1 MFLQTERTCSSGS
14 HCCYRG
20 TSGRPLTALNG
31 RTPAKPR
38 SCWQT
43 EILHNNL
50 TKFSITCRHLQNML
64 HLHQNYKNR
73 KFTLSFHLKIHSYI
87 FLCCNLLYL
96 FCLFS
101 FCSSIQGSF
110 WFTVDSKSF
119 ATNWTLPQN
128 ILSLAQSKAGDSR
141 LNDICAHFLR
151 KSVRKLNRI
160 NRMKCILVFHCHIP
174 YLVIKQHF
182 FFCWPVV
189 HMVP

>member
-87 FLCCNLLYL
+87 FLCCNLLYFAFL
-96 FCLFS
+96 CAYLASVQAFKGVL
-101 FCSSIQGSF
+101 GSQLI
-110 WFTVDSKSF
+110 
-119 ATNWTLPQN
+119 A
-128 ILSLAQSKAGDSR
+128 SLLQQTELCHR
-141 LNDICAHFLR
+141 IFLVLH
-151 KSVRKLNRI
+151 KVKQ
-160 NRMKCILVFHCHIP
+160 
-174 YLVIKQHF
+174 VIHD
-182 FFCWPVV
+182 
-189 HMVP
+189 